1 MLKAVAVA
9 MLFVLV
15 NCSDKDS
22 SDVNYDKQ
30 DEWTG
35 TCNLAESKKQSPVDV
50 ITPQGSSEL
59 DGKFVDLSKSYNFFN
74 VHWLK
79 SKYKLITMYHIF
91 TLVLNIEIN

>member
-50 ITPQGSSEL
+50 ITPQSSSKL
-59 DGKFVDLSKSYNFFN
+59 DGKFVDLSKSNSFVYIVGQNYRGKIFHGPNFS
-74 VHWLK
+74 H
-79 SKYKLITMYHIF
+79 T
-91 TLVLNIEIN
+91 